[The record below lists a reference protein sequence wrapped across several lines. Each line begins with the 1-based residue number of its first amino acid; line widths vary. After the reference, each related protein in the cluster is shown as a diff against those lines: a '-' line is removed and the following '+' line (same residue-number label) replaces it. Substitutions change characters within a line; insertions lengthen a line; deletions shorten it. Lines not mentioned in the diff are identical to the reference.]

1 MRKSVPYGGRAMT
14 LDQISQEL
22 GITKERVRQIEKRA
36 LQKLNEKL
44 QRLGITASE
53 FILPCSHPDTKQ

>member
-1 MRKSVPYGGRAMT
+1 MRKSVPHGGRAMT

-36 LQKLNEKL
+36 IEKL
-44 QRLGITASE
+44 KAKMDSYGIKAEYIIPANYSE
-53 FILPCSHPDTKQ
+53 TKQ